1 MHIDQFKEHFE
12 SITDQHQGAKVTYYL
27 FEVLFDSLCT
37 AIARAK
43 GWFDTLG
50 HHDWF
55 ARNNMF
61 LMIFQL
67 MTLSQESSRLLNLNS
82 FENTLL
88 TGCHQSIR

>member
-43 GWFDTLG
+43 GWFDILG
-50 HHDWF
+50 HHD
-55 ARNNMF
+55 
-61 LMIFQL
+61 
-67 MTLSQESSRLLNLNS
+67 
-82 FENTLL
+82 
-88 TGCHQSIR
+88 